1 MITSFPS
8 WLESEYASRI
18 SEYVI
23 PPATKTNTRWRVSVT
38 APPVRAARCQ
48 LGFALR
54 SEVVGVGVGRALNA
68 AGAACG

>member
-1 MITSFPS
+1 MKMSFPS
-8 WLESEYASRI
+8 WFESKYASRI

-23 PPATKTNTRWRVSVT
+23 PPATNRSNRWRVSVT
-38 APPVRAARCQ
+38 ALVVLAARCQ

-68 AGAACG
+68 AGVD